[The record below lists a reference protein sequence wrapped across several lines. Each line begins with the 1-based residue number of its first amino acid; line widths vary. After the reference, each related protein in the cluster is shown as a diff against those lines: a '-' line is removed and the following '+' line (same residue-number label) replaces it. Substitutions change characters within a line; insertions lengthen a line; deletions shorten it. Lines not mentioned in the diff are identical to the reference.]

1 MAEYIVNSQNEK
13 LLAVKE
19 AELKAEKKFQERLEK
34 LFEASGMTLPADS
47 SSTATASGD
56 SAVDSGRLGEETLFQ
71 KRNAYIIQA
80 ANAGSS
86 RWGRK
91 EIERA
96 IEQTKSAPT
105 SVSSSSTAPA
115 TTSTSAANASPFDMR
130 NAQIVAAANAGV
142 SRWGEKE
149 VERAKINGATA
160 TTSPTPA
167 TAPVTLEDRI
177 NLGSSTAFESRNA
190 QVGK

>member
-56 SAVDSGRLGEETLFQ
+56 SAVGSGRGEETLFQ

>member
-56 SAVDSGRLGEETLFQ
+56 SVVDSGRGEETLFQ

-86 RWGRK
+86 RWGSK

>member
-56 SAVDSGRLGEETLFQ
+56 SAVDSGRGEETLFQ

-86 RWGRK
+86 RWGSK

>member
-56 SAVDSGRLGEETLFQ
+56 SVVDSGRGEETLFQ

-86 RWGRK
+86 RWGSK

-96 IEQTKSAPT
+96 IEQTKNAPT

-115 TTSTSAANASPFDMR
+115 TTTAVNASPFDMR

-149 VERAKINGATA
+149 VERAKINGVTA